1 MPKTPRKHISQPRS
15 LTGLAITGVVI
26 AGLGVAGCGSSG
38 TSSSSSTAPAS
49 TPAIT
54 KAEFLTKANAICAK
68 GDQKIQAAQQAF
80 GKKQPSLKQIAASE
94 VPNIQAEIDG
104 IRALGTPSGDAA
116 KVATMIATAQTD
128 LNKVKGDPSLLTR
141 KTSAFVGFANVAHP
155 YGLTACAPTA

>member
-1 MPKTPRKHISQPRS
+1 MKRLLSFLRRSIIYWLPLALLLTTALAHLVLPEEFDQLSSLIAFDVHQRIAPREPPADTPVLIVD
-15 LTGLAITGVVI
+15 ID
-26 AGLGVAGCGSSG
+26 
-38 TSSSSSTAPAS
+38 
-49 TPAIT
+49 
-54 KAEFLTKANAICAK
+54 E
-68 GDQKIQAAQQAF
+68 
-80 GKKQPSLKQIAASE
+80 PSLKQIAASE

>member
-1 MPKTPRKHISQPRS
+1 MSKTPRKYVSQPRS

-38 TSSSSSTAPAS
+38 TSSSSTAPAS

-54 KAEFLTKANAICAK
+54 KAEFLTRANAICAK

-80 GKKQPSLKQIAASE
+80 GNKQPSLKQIAASE

-104 IRALGTPSGDAA
+104 IRALARLPGTRP
-116 KVATMIATAQTD
+116 
-128 LNKVKGDPSLLTR
+128 R
-141 KTSAFVGFANVAHP
+141 WRR
-155 YGLTACAPTA
+155 